1 MKTGNTVQQL
11 RCLQQRARCFAR
23 HGCLGWF
30 GIKEVKME
38 GEGGAE
44 PGAMGTSW
52 FGRMPRNV
60 SRVDGTHKGRNPG
73 FDILSF
79 SPFLNE
85 LPNSVSL
92 SLWEPDQYRMTQ
104 ISPWLALLLLF
115 LSLLQTPWPGT
126 SHLSPLAVLFL
137 LLRMLFQNC
146 EKINCCGFQSPSYW
160 YLVVVAPAPSY
171 RCAMVFT
178 EQQCFPVGL

>member
-1 MKTGNTVQQL
+1 MRQVPS
-11 RCLQQRARCFAR
+11 
-23 HGCLGWF
+23 
-30 GIKEVKME
+30 KEEVME

-73 FDILSF
+73 FDILTF

-92 SLWEPDQYRMTQ
+92 SLWEPD
-104 ISPWLALLLLF
+104 
-115 LSLLQTPWPGT
+115 
-126 SHLSPLAVLFL
+126 
-137 LLRMLFQNC
+137 
-146 EKINCCGFQSPSYW
+146 
-160 YLVVVAPAPSY
+160 
-171 RCAMVFT
+171 
-178 EQQCFPVGL
+178 